1 MDYSGKVIIITG
13 ASGGIGRALVKAY
26 SQAGA
31 SVIAADLVDFPD
43 PLPENTEYRFVNL
56 AQSESVQ
63 KLFNDVT
70 DKYGTVHILINNGA
84 IAGFRKDILE
94 ITDDEFDNVINVNL
108 CSSFYCARAF
118 VHANKGAEYG
128 RIINIASTRF
138 NQNESGWES
147 YGASKGG
154 VVSLTN
160 SLAISLSETNITVN
174 AISPGWIETVNYQ
187 ALTVEDH
194 AQHPARRVGKPE
206 DIARTCLFLTD
217 EQNDF
222 IDGENIIVD
231 GGMTKKMIY
240 IE

>member
-1 MDYSGKVIIITG
+1 M
-13 ASGGIGRALVKAY
+13 
-26 SQAGA
+26 
-31 SVIAADLVDFPD
+31 
-43 PLPENTEYRFVNL
+43 
-56 AQSESVQ
+56 
-63 KLFNDVT
+63 T

-108 CSSFYCARAF
+108 CGSFYCARAF